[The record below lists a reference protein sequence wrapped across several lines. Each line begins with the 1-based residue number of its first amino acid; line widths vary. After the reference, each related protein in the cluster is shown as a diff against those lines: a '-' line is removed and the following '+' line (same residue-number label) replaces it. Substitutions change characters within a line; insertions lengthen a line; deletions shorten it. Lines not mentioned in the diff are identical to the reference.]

1 MVRLNQRS
9 KRKRNGEKAKTIS
22 WGEIVVIE
30 WVDAYEE
37 SAGWHSI
44 EDALKMR
51 PKPVNSVGYILKET
65 EDYIILA
72 GDLDPRLLK
81 ELSKEEIK
89 KILDDSD
96 CGRLTVIP
104 RQWIKKNSK
113 SSNLFYKL
121 KIKE

>member
-9 KRKRNGEKAKTIS
+9 KRKRNGEKTETIS

-51 PKPVNSVGYILKET
+51 PKPVNSLGYILKET

-104 RQWIKKNSK
+104 GQWIKK
-113 SSNLFYKL
+113 KL
-121 KIKE
+121 QVK

>member
-1 MVRLNQRS
+1 MYEVRWL
-9 KRKRNGEKAKTIS
+9 
-22 WGEIVVIE
+22 
-30 WVDAYEE
+30 DAYEE

-51 PKPVNSVGYILKET
+51 PKPVKSVGYVIDET

-81 ELSKEEIK
+81 GLSEEEIK
-89 KILDDSD
+89 KVLDDSD

-104 RQWIKKNSK
+104 GQWIVSKKEVK
-113 SSNLFYKL
+113 
-121 KIKE
+121 

>member
-1 MVRLNQRS
+1 MVRKSKIKSERS
-9 KRKRNGEKAKTIS
+9 IPTENGTRYELY
-22 WGEIVVIE
+22 EVE
-30 WVDAYEE
+30 WLDAYEE

-44 EDALKMR
+44 ADAKKMR
-51 PKPVNSVGYILKET
+51 PKPVNSVGYVIDET

-81 ELSKEEIK
+81 GLSEEEIR

-104 RQWIKKNSK
+104 GQWKKSK
-113 SSNLFYKL
+113 YKV
-121 KIKE
+121 K